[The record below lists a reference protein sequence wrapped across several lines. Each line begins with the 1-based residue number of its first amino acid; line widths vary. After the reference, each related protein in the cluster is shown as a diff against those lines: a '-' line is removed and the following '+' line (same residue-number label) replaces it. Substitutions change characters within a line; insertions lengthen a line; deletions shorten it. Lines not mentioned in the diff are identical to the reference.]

1 MPEQRTHADESAAE
15 EFGPEASSS
24 RVDEYLEAQTESAE
38 QDAQARTY
46 LDSLE
51 RRIDEEVA
59 RMRAE
64 GRYPPSLSRRVRTY
78 YRTLLPDGAASGQR
92 DFDAIFRTV
101 DRIAYMDIDVPTAS
115 AKPGVGFA
123 KRTLRTLMAWYL
135 NYLAQQFNNFATNL
149 VHLLGITDDRIGAVE
164 ARMDTAA
171 FKATYLLDSSAS
183 VQVQAETSARV
194 AEILSDVRGRVLV
207 AECADGSLLERLA
220 QNGLNAYGIESR
232 PGLLQAAESR
242 SLELREAE
250 TLEHLAGVAAG
261 SLSALVLSGI
271 VDRDTISNRVAV
283 LAHARRA
290 LEEGAPLVLACASP
304 HAFDD
309 PANRIEADLSPG
321 RPFAPQ
327 TWEFLLGKL
336 GFDSVVS
343 EQFGTGQYLVV
354 GGNARRAPELGALA
368 DSKVVLEALQPPK
381 ERRR

>member
-1 MPEQRTHADESAAE
+1 MPEQSTHADKSASE
-15 EFGPEASSS
+15 EFGPEASSD
-24 RVDEYLEAQTESAE
+24 RVDEYLEAQAESAGQE
-38 QDAQARTY
+38 TEARAY
-46 LDSLE
+46 LEYLE

-64 GRYPPSLSRRVRTY
+64 GKYPPSLSRRVRTY
-78 YRTLLPDGAASGQR
+78 YRTLLPEGAASGRR
-92 DFDAIFRTV
+92 DFDAIFKTV

-123 KRTLRTLMAWYL
+123 KRALRTLMAWYL

-149 VHLLGITDDRIGAVE
+149 VHLLGITDARIGAIE

-171 FKATYLLDSSAS
+171 FKATYLLDSTVS

-207 AECADGSLLERLA
+207 AESADGSLLERLTR
-220 QNGLNAYGIESR
+220 NGLNAYGIESR

-242 SLELREAE
+242 ALELREAE
-250 TLEHLAGVAAG
+250 TLEHLTGVAPG

-271 VDRDTISNRVAV
+271 VDRDTVPNRVAV
-283 LAHARRA
+283 LAHARRV

-304 HAFDD
+304 QAFDE
-309 PANRIEADLSPG
+309 PAHRIEADLSPG
-321 RPFAPQ
+321 RPFAPE
-327 TWEFLLGKL
+327 TWEFLLGKM

-343 EQFGTGQYLVV
+343 ERFGAGQYLVFA
-354 GGNARRAPELGALA
+354 GNARRTPELGALA
-368 DSKVVLEALQPPK
+368 ESKVVLEALQPPK